1 MNSSRAVSWF
11 FALLVLAASFALRC
25 AADDFKL
32 TPEQTQALEGTRKG
46 FGKGRKLQ
54 VEIEKM
60 LGQAAGT
67 NRVQLA
73 VKLAATV
80 AEKWPGEAADAVAKL
95 VQQLPA
101 QAVPLI
107 HAALKAAPKE
117 ALEITRAAMSA
128 SPTNSVRLASA
139 AIQIVPAQGHAIL
152 EAARWRAPKEL
163 HPQLDQ
169 LKASL
174 PAAAVA
180 PPSRV
185 PRVEN
190 PLAR

>member
-1 MNSSRAVSWF
+1 MNSSWTASLCVT
-11 FALLVLAASFALRC
+11 LLVLAAPFAPQC

-32 TPEQTQALEGTRKG
+32 TPEQMQALEGTRKG

-54 VEIEKM
+54 AEIERM
-60 LGQAAGT
+60 LGQAAET

-73 VKLAATV
+73 LSLAITV
-80 AEKWPGEAADAVAKL
+80 AEKWPGEAADAVGKL
-95 VQQLPA
+95 VQHLPA

-128 SPTNSVRLASA
+128 SPTNSVRLATA
-139 AIQIVPAQGHAIL
+139 AIQIAPAQGNAIL

-163 HPQLDQ
+163 HPQLEQ

-174 PAAAVA
+174 PAAVVA